1 MPRILVGLDF
11 QPQFVTLTTVDGEVL
26 IDGEFCIAPIT
37 GAMRKTWEQKHKVC
51 RKCGGLGII
60 PLGQDSAAKCPVCRA
75 LPTAPT
81 MDSPEVQQAIG
92 AEICLGWRVVPT
104 AGGPEYEFS
113 DEHRDDLI
121 AKFPELFWALIRAG
135 NEIAQGRAK
144 SQGKGSGR

>member
-37 GAMRKTWEQKHKVC
+37 GAMRKTWEQTHQVC

-92 AEICLGWRVVPT
+92 AEICLGWRGVPT